1 MLKSKFPVG
10 LIRSSLRDVL
20 NEEGLAD
27 WTALGRHNRRVK
39 NLNLFG
45 GIVTIVVSGMWI
57 VAYIV
62 RGDAL
67 ATANV
72 LLSVAAGF
80 AMIWLAV
87 RNRLRAG
94 SIIMAHGLLFTI
106 VISCL
111 AETAAPGVPR
121 SMHMNLLPVVAAT
134 YLVFHRDGPYLR
146 AVLPIAGL
154 LLFLAFA
161 LDLIPAIPSMA
172 RLSGAGWAGLL
183 ANHVTSTVGTSIVV
197 VLMQANVNAR
207 RAMEGYIRRAIAKG
221 EFHLHYQPQVDAL
234 GRMIGV
240 EALLRW
246 RDPTHGNI
254 PPNAFIPIAEETG
267 LIIPI
272 GEWVLRAACAQLR
285 EWASIPDKA
294 SLTIAVNVSA
304 SQFRQPDFVEQ
315 VKAIVAISGAPPS
328 ALKLELTESAL
339 VDDLDTV
346 TRKMRA
352 LTQIGISW
360 SLDDFG
366 TGYSS
371 LSSLKHLPFDQ
382 VKIDRSFV
390 QDLPDTRSR
399 AIIDTILRLGDSLG
413 LTVIAEGVETEA
425 QHDALRAAGCSC
437 FQGYL
442 FGRPVPIA
450 ELMEEA
456 APVAA

>member
-1 MLKSKFPVG
+1 MLTSKFPVWP
-10 LIRSSLRDVL
+10 IRSSLRDVL

-45 GIVTIVVSGMWI
+45 GMVTIFVGGMWAI
-57 VAYIV
+57 HYIAT
-62 RGDAL
+62 GDVL
-67 ATANV
+67 STANV
-72 LLSVAAGF
+72 MLTVFAGV
-80 AMIWLAV
+80 AMIWLAF
-87 RNRLRAG
+87 RNRLRAA
-94 SIIMAHGLLFTI
+94 SIVMAHGLLFT
-106 VISCL
+106 VLISCL
-111 AETAAPGVPR
+111 AETLEPGVSR
-121 SMHMNLLPVVAAT
+121 SLHLNLLPVVAAT

-146 AVLPIAGL
+146 IVLPVAGL
-154 LLFLAFA
+154 VLFLAFA
-161 LDLIPAIPSMA
+161 LGLMPQIASLAQQD
-172 RLSGAGWAGLL
+172 GGGWMGLL
-183 ANHVTSTVGTSIVV
+183 ANHMTSTVATCVVV

-207 RAMEGYIRRAIAKG
+207 RAMEGDIRRAIANG
-221 EFHLHYQPQVDAL
+221 EFHLHYQPQVDGT

-246 RDPTHGNI
+246 QHLTRGNI
-254 PPNAFIPIAEETG
+254 PPNAFLPIAEETG

-285 EWASIPDKA
+285 EWALDPETA

-315 VKAIVAISGAPPS
+315 VIAIVSISRAPAS

-339 VDDLDTV
+339 VDDLATV
-346 TRKMRA
+346 NRKMRA

-371 LSSLKHLPFDQ
+371 LSSLKHLPFEQ

-390 QDLPDTRSR
+390 QDLPDPRSS
-399 AIIDTILRLGDSLG
+399 AIVDTILRLGESLE
-413 LTVIAEGVETEA
+413 LNVIAEGVETEE
-425 QHDALRAAGCSC
+425 QHAALRAAGCSC

-442 FGRPVPIA
+442 FGRP
-450 ELMEEA
+450 M
-456 APVAA
+456 PVAALVSTMSAAA